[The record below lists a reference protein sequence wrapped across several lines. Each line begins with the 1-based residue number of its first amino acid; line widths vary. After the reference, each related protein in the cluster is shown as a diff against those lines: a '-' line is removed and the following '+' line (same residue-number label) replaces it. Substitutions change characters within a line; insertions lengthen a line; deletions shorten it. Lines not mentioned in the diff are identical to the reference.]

1 MNPFDLTGK
10 VAIVTGSSKGIGRGI
25 AEGLAAQGAQVVIS
39 SRKIEPCKDVAQAIQ
54 AKGGT
59 ARAIACHVGRK
70 EDVAKLIEETHQQCG
85 PVDILVCNAA
95 ANPYYG
101 PLLDMPDEAY
111 HKTMD
116 TNVLSP
122 MWLIHAVLPDM
133 KAKRDGSII
142 LVSSVGSLKGS
153 AALGAYAM
161 SKAAMNQLARNL
173 ALELGPAGIR
183 VNALLPGLVKTDF
196 AKALWSTPEG
206 QARIRAFP
214 MGRVGEPEDIAPAAV
229 YLASPGA
236 RWTTGQIFVVDG
248 GATIQG

>member
-10 VAIVTGSSKGIGRGI
+10 VAIVTGSSKGIGRAI
-25 AEGLAAQGAQVVIS
+25 AEGLAAQGAKVVIS
-39 SRKIEPCKDVAQAIQ
+39 SRKIEPCQQVAKAIV
-54 AKGGT
+54 AGGGK
-59 ARAIACHVGRK
+59 AIPIAFHVGHK
-70 EDVAKLIEETHQQCG
+70 EDISRLIEETHKQFG

-122 MWLIHAVLPDM
+122 MWLINAVLPDM
-133 KAKRDGSII
+133 KAKKDGAII

-161 SKAAMNQLARNL
+161 SKAALNALARNL
-173 ALELGPAGIR
+173 AIELGPHGIR

-196 AKALWSTPEG
+196 ARTLWSTPEG
-206 QARIRAFP
+206 QARIKAFP
-214 MGRVGEPEDIAPAAV
+214 LGRVGEPQDIAPAAV

-236 RWTTGQIFVVDG
+236 RWTTGQIIVVDG
-248 GATIQG
+248 GATV

>member
-25 AEGLAAQGAQVVIS
+25 AEGMAAQGAKVVIS
-39 SRKIEPCKDVAQAIQ
+39 SRKVEPCQAVAEEIR
-54 AKGGT
+54 AKGGQ
-59 ARAIACHVGRK
+59 AAAIACHVGRK
-70 EDVAKLIEETHQQCG
+70 DDVAQLIEATHKQFG

-101 PLLDMPDEAY
+101 PLLDMPDDAY

-133 KAKRDGSII
+133 KAKKDGAII

-161 SKAAMNQLARNL
+161 SKAALNQLARNL
-173 ALELGPAGIR
+173 ALELGPFNIR

-196 AKALWSTPEG
+196 AKALWSTPQG
-206 QARIRAFP
+206 QQRIKAFP
-214 MGRVGEPEDIAPAAV
+214 LGRVGEPEDIAPAAV
-229 YLASPGA
+229 YLASPGG
-236 RWTTGQIFVVDG
+236 RWTTGQTIVVDG

>member
-10 VAIVTGSSKGIGRGI
+10 VAIITGSSKGIGRGI
-25 AEGLAAQGAQVVIS
+25 AEGLAAQGAKVVIS
-39 SRKIEPCKDVAQAIQ
+39 SRKLEPCQQVAKAIVASG
-54 AKGGT
+54 AK
-59 ARAIACHVGRK
+59 AIAIACHVGKKDDIAR
-70 EDVAKLIEETHQQCG
+70 LIEETHKQFG

-122 MWLIHAVLPDM
+122 MWLISAVLPDM
-133 KAKRDGSII
+133 KAKQDGSII

-161 SKAAMNQLARNL
+161 SKAALNQVARNL
-173 ALELGPAGIR
+173 AIELGPHGIR

-196 AKALWSTPEG
+196 ARALWSTPEG
-206 QARIRAFP
+206 QARIKAFP
-214 MGRVGEPEDIAPAAV
+214 LGRVGEPQDIAPAAV

-236 RWTTGQIFVVDG
+236 RWTTGQTIVVDG
-248 GATIQG
+248 GATV

>member
-25 AEGLAAQGAQVVIS
+25 AEGLAAQGAKVVIS
-39 SRKIEPCKDVAQAIQ
+39 SRKAEPCQEVAKAIV
-54 AKGGT
+54 AKGGK
-59 ARAIACHVGRK
+59 AVAIACHVGRK
-70 EDVAKLIEETHQQCG
+70 DDVAHLIEETRKQLG

-122 MWLIHAVLPDM
+122 MWLMQAVLPDM
-133 KAKRDGSII
+133 KAKKDGSII

-173 ALELGPAGIR
+173 AIELGPHGIR

-196 AKALWSTPEG
+196 AKALWSTAEG
-206 QARIRAFP
+206 EARIRKFP
-214 MGRVGEPEDIAPAAV
+214 IGRVGEPEDIAPAAV

-236 RWTTGQIFVVDG
+236 RWTTGQTIVVDG
-248 GATIQG
+248 GATIQ

>member
-10 VAIVTGSSKGIGRGI
+10 VAIITGSSKGIGRGI
-25 AEGLAAQGAQVVIS
+25 AEGLAAQGAKVVIS
-39 SRKIEPCKDVAQAIQ
+39 SRKIEPCQQVAKAIVASGAQA
-54 AKGGT
+54 A
-59 ARAIACHVGRK
+59 AIACHVGKKDDIAR
-70 EDVAKLIEETHQQCG
+70 LIEETHKQFG

-122 MWLIHAVLPDM
+122 MWLINAVLPDM
-133 KAKRDGSII
+133 KAKQDGAII

-161 SKAAMNQLARNL
+161 SKAALNQVARNL
-173 ALELGPAGIR
+173 AIELGPHGIR

-196 AKALWSTPEG
+196 ARALWSTPEG
-206 QARIRAFP
+206 QARIKAFP
-214 MGRVGEPEDIAPAAV
+214 LGRVGEPQDIAPAAV

-236 RWTTGQIFVVDG
+236 RWTTGQTIVVDG
-248 GATIQG
+248 GATV